1 MKTLYTARQIHQN
14 KMIYW
19 VESYKVVLKYMHD
32 YEHILK
38 PISTGS
44 ASGKRYFVPIENIK
58 KFVKMFEANKL
69 N

>member
-1 MKTLYTARQIHQN
+1 MRTLYTARQIHQN

-19 VESYKVVLKYMHD
+19 VESYKVILKYMHD

-44 ASGKRYFVPIENIK
+44 ASDKRYFIAKENIE
-58 KFVKMFEANKL
+58 KFIKMFENNELK
-69 N
+69 